1 MLKSALLWLHDT
13 VNLIWSSWLMSTMH
27 REFFSTECSPS
38 LKTWIGTKSIVYSW
52 AFHHF
57 PEFLLLISSPWSS
70 LCAASTY
77 SIAMFEILK
86 FFISMRSLSREW
98 GAKLH
103 CAGWLPACSHSCLR
117 CCGSSWTAS
126 STLPRG
132 YCSVFLCRQ
141 PSAALLDSGVS
152 PLPEDWF
159 SLVSSIHA
167 GQGNTLPQLWCQV

>member
-1 MLKSALLWLHDT
+1 
-13 VNLIWSSWLMSTMH
+13 MSTMH
-27 REFFSTECSPS
+27 REFLSTECSPS
-38 LKTWIGTKSIVYSW
+38 LKTWIGTKSIAYSR

-57 PEFLLLISSPWSS
+57 PELLHLISSPWSS

-77 SIAMFEILK
+77 SIAMFGILK
-86 FFISMRSLSREW
+86 FFFSMRSLSSEW

-103 CAGWLPACSHSCLR
+103 CAGWLPACSHSCLL
-117 CCGSSWTAS
+117 CCDSSWTAS

-132 YCSVFLCRQ
+132 CCSVFLCRQ

-159 SLVSSIHA
+159 SLVSQSMLGRETCCHSCDVKFKRKKKR
-167 GQGNTLPQLWCQV
+167 GKCSS